1 MLLEETGLIKSKISV
16 WLSNTSVCQRKKYY
30 WYIFMIKN
38 KVIHIYIFLVN
49 SYNIKFL
56 KKTVIILNELMI
68 FFIKKY
74 NIK

>member
-1 MLLEETGLIKSKISV
+1 
-16 WLSNTSVCQRKKYY
+16 
-30 WYIFMIKN
+30 MIKN